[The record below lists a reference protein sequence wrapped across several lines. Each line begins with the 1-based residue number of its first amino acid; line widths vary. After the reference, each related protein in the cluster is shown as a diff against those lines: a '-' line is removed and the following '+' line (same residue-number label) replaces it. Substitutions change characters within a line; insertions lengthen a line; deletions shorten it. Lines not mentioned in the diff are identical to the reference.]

1 MNILLTGST
10 GFIGR
15 HVLTK
20 LIQLNHKVTAC
31 VRNPKQQQARFPQVS
46 FVKIDFMQ
54 ATTVEDWLPLLS
66 DIDVVIN
73 TVGII
78 SETRSQ
84 TFAALHTDAPS
95 ALFSSAETAGV
106 KRVIQIS
113 ALGADDQA
121 TSEYHLSK
129 LAADD
134 VLASLSL
141 DWMILKP
148 SLVYGSGAKSMGLFR
163 GMAALPIIPLIEG
176 GTQKIQPI
184 HVMDLVDTIIACLD
198 DTLDKDCPS
207 QLILDVVGPEEMS
220 MKELLLKQRQ
230 WLGLKTTKTLSTPL
244 KWDLRFMPFTRW
256 LDESALT
263 ADSLKMLQRGN
274 VADVSALKKA
284 LGKMPESMDSVHT
297 NNQASPAD
305 RWYAG
310 LYFMRPLLRL
320 GIAFIWIWT
329 AIISAFFYPQAESYQ
344 LLEHFGLSGVMLPIA
359 LYGSALMDF
368 ILGMAMFFYQPI
380 RRVLWL
386 QVGVIIAY
394 TALITAVLPEYWLH
408 PFGEISKNI
417 PMLIALFILIIMN
430 KEGE

>member
-20 LIQLNHKVTAC
+20 LIQLDHNVTAC
-31 VRNPKQQQARFPQVS
+31 VRSPSSQQVRFPQVN
-46 FVKIDFMQ
+46 FVAIDFMQ
-54 ATTVEDWLPLLS
+54 ATSLDDWLPLLG

-78 SETRSQ
+78 SETKKQS
-84 TFAALHTDAPS
+84 FAALHTDAPS
-95 ALFSSAETAGV
+95 SLFSAAEKAGV

-129 LAADD
+129 LMADD

-141 DWMILKP
+141 DWVILKP
-148 SLVYGSGAKSMGLFR
+148 SLVYGNGAKSMGLFR
-163 GMAALPIIPLIEG
+163 AMATLPIIPLIEG
-176 GTQKIQPI
+176 GTQKMQPI
-184 HVMDLVDTIIACLD
+184 QVNDLVDTIIACLG
-198 DTLDKDCPS
+198 DTLDEGRPT
-207 QLILDVVGPEEMS
+207 QLILDVVGPDEMS

-230 WLGLKTTKTLSTPL
+230 WLGLKTTKTISTPL
-244 KWDLRFMPFTRW
+244 KWVLRFMPFTRW
-256 LDESALT
+256 LDEPALT
-263 ADSLKMLQRGN
+263 EDSLKMLQRGN
-274 VADVSALKKA
+274 IAYVSPLKKV
-284 LGKMPESMDSVHT
+284 LGKMPESMDSVLS

-320 GIAFIWIWT
+320 GISFIWIWT
-329 AIISAFFYPQAESYQ
+329 AIISAFLYPQAESYQ
-344 LLEHFGLSGVMLPIA
+344 LLERFGLSGVMLPIA

-368 ILGMAMFFYQPI
+368 ILGMAMFFYKPI
-380 RRVLWL
+380 RTVLWV
-386 QVGVIIAY
+386 QVGVIITY

-417 PMLIALFILIIMN
+417 PMLIALFILIIMEN
-430 KEGE
+430 RK

>member
-10 GFIGR
+10 GFIGS

-20 LIQLNHKVTAC
+20 LTQLDHKVTAC
-31 VRNPKQQQARFPQVS
+31 VRNPKQQQVHFPQVN
-46 FVKIDFMQ
+46 FVDIDFIQ
-54 ATTVEDWLPLLS
+54 ATTLDDWLPLLTG
-66 DIDVVIN
+66 IDVVIN

-78 SETRSQ
+78 SETKKQ

-95 ALFSSAETAGV
+95 ALFSAAEKVGV

-121 TSEYHLSK
+121 ESQYHLSK
-129 LAADD
+129 LAADE

-141 DWMILKP
+141 DYVILKP
-148 SLVYGSGAKSMGLFR
+148 SLVYGNGAKSMGLFR
-163 GMAALPIIPLIEG
+163 AMATLPIIPLIEG
-176 GTQKIQPI
+176 GTQKMQPI
-184 HVMDLVDTIIACLD
+184 YVDDLVNTITNCIDENSSAQL
-198 DTLDKDCPS
+198 TLNA
-207 QLILDVVGPEEMS
+207 VGPAEMS
-220 MKELLLKQRQ
+220 MEELLLKQRQ
-230 WLGLKTTKTLSTPL
+230 WLGLKATKTISTPL
-244 KWDLRFMPFTRW
+244 KWILRFMPFTRW
-256 LDESALT
+256 LDEPALT

-274 VADVSALKKA
+274 IADVSPLKKV
-284 LGKMPESMDSVHT
+284 LGEMPESMESILA

-329 AIISAFFYPQAESYQ
+329 AIISTFFYPQAESFQ
-344 LLEHFGLSGVMLPIA
+344 LLERFGLSGAMLPIA

-380 RRVLWL
+380 RKVLWV
-386 QVGVIIAY
+386 QVGVIITY

-417 PMLIALFILIIMN
+417 PMLIALFILIIMEN
-430 KEGE
+430 RK

>member
-10 GFIGR
+10 GFIGS

-20 LIQLNHKVTAC
+20 LIQLNHNVIAC
-31 VRNPKQQQARFPQVS
+31 VRNPKRQQELFPQVN

-54 ATTVEDWLPLLS
+54 ATALNDWMPTLTN
-66 DIDVVIN
+66 IDVVIN

-78 SETRSQ
+78 SETKNQ

-95 ALFSSAETAGV
+95 ALFSAAEKAGV

-141 DWMILKP
+141 DWAILKP
-148 SLVYGSGAKSMGLFR
+148 SLVYGNGAKSMGLFR
-163 GMAALPIIPLIEG
+163 AMATLPIIPLIEG
-176 GTQKIQPI
+176 GTQKMQPI
-184 HVMDLVDTIIACLD
+184 QENDLVDTIIACLD
-198 DTLDKDCPS
+198 DTLDKDSPT
-207 QLILDVVGPEEMS
+207 QLILDVVGPDEMS

-230 WLGLKTTKTLSTPL
+230 WLGLKTAKTISTPL
-244 KWDLRFMPFTRW
+244 KWVLRFMPFTRW
-256 LDESALT
+256 LDEPALT

-274 VADVSALKKA
+274 IADVSPLKKV
-284 LGKMPESMDSVHT
+284 LGKMPESMDSVLR

-329 AIISAFFYPQAESYQ
+329 AIISAFLYPQAESYQ
-344 LLEHFGLSGVMLPIA
+344 LLERFGLSGIMLPIA

-380 RRVLWL
+380 RTVLWI

-417 PMLIALFILIIMN
+417 PMLLALFILIIMEN
-430 KEGE
+430 RK

>member
-10 GFIGR
+10 GFIGS

-20 LIQLNHKVTAC
+20 LIQLNHQVTAC
-31 VRNPKQQQARFPQVS
+31 VRNPSQQQARFPQVN
-46 FVKIDFMQ
+46 FIGIDFMQ

-78 SETRSQ
+78 SETKKQ

-95 ALFSSAETAGV
+95 ALFSATEKAGV

-121 TSEYHLSK
+121 TSQYHLSK

-141 DWMILKP
+141 DWVILKP
-148 SLVYGSGAKSMGLFR
+148 SLVYGNGAKSMGLFR
-163 GMAALPIIPLIEG
+163 AMAALPIIPLIEG
-176 GTQKIQPI
+176 GTQKMQPI
-184 HVMDLVDTIIACLD
+184 QVNDLVDTIIACLD
-198 DTLDKDCPS
+198 EDSPS
-207 QLILDVVGPEEMS
+207 QKVLDVVGPEEMS

-230 WLGLKTTKTLSTPL
+230 WLGLKATKTLSTPL
-244 KWDLRFMPFTRW
+244 KWVLHFMPFTRW
-256 LDESALT
+256 LDEPALT

-274 VADVSALKKA
+274 IADVTPLKKV
-284 LGKMPESMDSVHT
+284 LGKIPKSMDSVLT

-305 RWYAG
+305 QWYAG

-329 AIISAFFYPQAESYQ
+329 AIISAFLYPQAESYQ
-344 LLEHFGLSGVMLPIA
+344 LLERFGLSGVMLPVA
-359 LYGSALMDF
+359 LYGSALMDL

-380 RRVLWL
+380 RTVLWV
-386 QVGVIIAY
+386 QVGVIITY
-394 TALITAVLPEYWLH
+394 TALITVILPEYWLH

-417 PMLIALFILIIMN
+417 PMLIALFILIIMEN
-430 KEGE
+430 RK

>member
-10 GFIGR
+10 GFIGS

-20 LIQLNHKVTAC
+20 LIQLDHEVTAS
-31 VRNPKQQQARFPQVS
+31 VRNPNQQQARFPQVN
-46 FVKIDFMQ
+46 FVAVDFMR
-54 ATTVEDWLPLLS
+54 ATSLDDWLPLLN

-78 SETRSQ
+78 SETNNQS
-84 TFAALHTDAPS
+84 FAALHTDAPS
-95 ALFSSAETAGV
+95 ALFSAAEKSGV

-121 TSEYHLSK
+121 TSKYHLSK

-141 DWMILKP
+141 NWIILKP
-148 SLVYGSGAKSMGLFR
+148 SLVYGNGAKSMGLFR
-163 GMAALPIIPLIEG
+163 GMATLPIIPLIEG
-176 GTQKIQPI
+176 GTQKMQPLQ
-184 HVMDLVDTIIACLD
+184 VNDLVDTIIACLG
-198 DTLDKDCPS
+198 DTLDENSPA
-207 QLILDVVGPEEMS
+207 QLILDVVGPDEMS

-244 KWDLRFMPFTRW
+244 KWVLRTMPLTRW
-256 LDESALT
+256 LDEPALT

-274 VADVSALKKA
+274 IADVSPLNKV
-284 LGKMPESMDSVHT
+284 LGRLPESMDSVLS

-329 AIISAFFYPQAESYQ
+329 AIISAFLYPQAESYQ
-344 LLEHFGLSGVMLPIA
+344 LLERFGLGGVMLPIA

-368 ILGMAMFFYQPI
+368 ILGMAMFFYKPI
-380 RRVLWL
+380 RTVLWL
-386 QVGVIIAY
+386 QVGVIIVY
-394 TALITAVLPEYWLH
+394 TALITLVLPEYWLH

-417 PMLIALFILIIMN
+417 PMLISIFILMIMEAR
-430 KEGE
+430 K